1 MSGSEGNADDED
13 VFMECYYCSGERG
26 CPRASAGSVRCS
38 ADRCKK
44 KQAADNKAAK
54 AGLADTLPLAGELME
69 SASLPRYCFKIK
81 EVVGVSTCSNRL
93 TSKER
98 RVGRARADEDWSY
111 QVRGKFG
118 DDSDEDS
125 DDMVPDTRWV
135 PLSELVEKLDEP
147 ACKKLDAFASSL
159 QKVAKEARK
168 RLRK

>member
-1 MSGSEGNADDED
+1 MSSSEDED
-13 VFMECYYCSGERG
+13 AEVFMECYYCEGKSG
-26 CPRASAGSVRCS
+26 CPRASRGSIRCS
-38 ADRCKK
+38 AGQCKR

-54 AGLADTLPLAGELME
+54 AGLTEALPLAGDLTQ
-69 SASLPRYCFKIK
+69 SASLPRYCFNIK
-81 EVVGVSTCSNRL
+81 EVVGVDICSNRL

-98 RVGRARADEDWSY
+98 RVGRARADEDWAY
-111 QVRGKFG
+111 KVRGKFG

-159 QKVAKEARK
+159 QKAAKEARK

>member
-1 MSGSEGNADDED
+1 MSSDED
-13 VFMECYYCSGERG
+13 EDAEVDAFMECYYCQGRKG
-26 CPRASAGSVRCS
+26 CPRASEGSIRCS
-38 ADRCKK
+38 AGACKR
-44 KQAADNKAAK
+44 KQAADNRAKK
-54 AGLADTLPLAGELME
+54 AGLADALPLAGELME

-81 EVVGVSTCSNRL
+81 EVVGVSMCSNRL

-135 PLSELVEKLDEP
+135 PLSELVAKLDEP
-147 ACKKLDAFASSL
+147 ACKKLDAFASGL
-159 QKVAKEARK
+159 QKAAKQARK
-168 RLRK
+168 ELRK